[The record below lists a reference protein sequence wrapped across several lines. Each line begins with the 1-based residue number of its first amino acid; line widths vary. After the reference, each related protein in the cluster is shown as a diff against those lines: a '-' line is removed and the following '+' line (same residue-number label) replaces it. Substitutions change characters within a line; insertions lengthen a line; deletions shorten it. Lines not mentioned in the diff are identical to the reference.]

1 MCYKKRSFTA
11 MFEVQC
17 YMLVCFKSLID
28 FDILLVK
35 EALQNVSYPEWLSAH
50 GKSANKVQSE
60 IYDTT
65 FYGS

>member
-1 MCYKKRSFTA
+1 MHYKKRSFTA

-17 YMLVCFKSLID
+17 YMLVCFKRLID

-35 EALQNVSYPEWLSAH
+35 EALQNVSYPERLSAH

>member
-1 MCYKKRSFTA
+1 
-11 MFEVQC
+11 
-17 YMLVCFKSLID
+17 MLVCFKSLID
-28 FDILLVK
+28 FDIPLVVK

-65 FYGS
+65 FYSCIF

>member
-1 MCYKKRSFTA
+1 
-11 MFEVQC
+11 
-17 YMLVCFKSLID
+17 MLVCFKSLID